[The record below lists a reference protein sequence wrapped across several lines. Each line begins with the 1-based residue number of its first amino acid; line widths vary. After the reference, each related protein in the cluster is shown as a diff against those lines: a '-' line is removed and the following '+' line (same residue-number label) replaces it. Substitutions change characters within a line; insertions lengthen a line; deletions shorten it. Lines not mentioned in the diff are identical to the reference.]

1 MQEVTRN
8 SRAFP
13 LTKYRL
19 QKLQPSNSADAKL
32 PDLTPAATIY
42 IPLSAFVL
50 KSPVWR
56 TKFVTTHTEK
66 CHCTESIGRE

>member
-13 LTKYRL
+13 FKKYPF
-19 QKLQPSNSADAKL
+19 QKLQPSHSADAKL
-32 PDLTPAATIY
+32 TDLTPPLTIS
-42 IPLSAFVL
+42 IPLSACGL
-50 KSPVWR
+50 KSTVWR
-56 TKFVTTHTEK
+56 TDIVTTHTEK